1 MDGTFLGFLDVR
13 HQASTLVSE
22 GYLAALVRDL
32 RDLPAYWE
40 GMLKDFPGHPAKDN
54 DPQLR
59 ASIGCTLYG
68 CLDRNPVLV
77 LCFLVVFNL
86 APISIGV
93 LSVPKKTMFR
103 KLGDEIDCL
112 NDSWMFLLWSSDT
125 SPVLSHS
132 PSSRWPICIVPAS
145 RYVYENGVNITIQ
158 ALTHAIANS
167 FNRLS
172 NFGIPVRDLASL
184 GGGLVPLM
192 SIGAICFPLEHVHAS
207 KQDVRAWNRM
217 CVRD

>member
-1 MDGTFLGFLDVR
+1 
-13 HQASTLVSE
+13 
-22 GYLAALVRDL
+22 
-32 RDLPAYWE
+32 
-40 GMLKDFPGHPAKDN
+40 
-54 DPQLR
+54 
-59 ASIGCTLYG
+59 
-68 CLDRNPVLV
+68 
-77 LCFLVVFNL
+77 
-86 APISIGV
+86 
-93 LSVPKKTMFR
+93 MFR

-158 ALTHAIANS
+158 SLTHAIANS

-192 SIGAICFPLEHVHAS
+192 SIGAIYFLLNIFKLVPVNKMFVHGIAC
-207 KQDVRAWNRM
+207 VCVTRLGACGYM
-217 CVRD
+217 CWATEVTGKRLLLSLT

>member
-1 MDGTFLGFLDVR
+1 M
-13 HQASTLVSE
+13 
-22 GYLAALVRDL
+22 
-32 RDLPAYWE
+32 
-40 GMLKDFPGHPAKDN
+40 
-54 DPQLR
+54 
-59 ASIGCTLYG
+59 
-68 CLDRNPVLV
+68 
-77 LCFLVVFNL
+77 
-86 APISIGV
+86 
-93 LSVPKKTMFR
+93 
-103 KLGDEIDCL
+103 
-112 NDSWMFLLWSSDT
+112 
-125 SPVLSHS
+125 
-132 PSSRWPICIVPAS
+132 PAS